1 MGRRVAV
8 VAGGSGGIGRAC
20 AVRLARDGMA
30 VVIGF
35 HNHLEE
41 ARRAEREV
49 VEAGG
54 EALVVQADMSRPE
67 GAETLFSRAEE
78 AFGLAEVAVWAVG
91 KVRDGLSILMRPEE
105 FEDVVRLNLSGAW
118 FFARRSLRG
127 MLRLGRGRIVLV
139 GSVAGLRGNPGQ
151 TNYAAAK
158 AGLVGMAKS
167 LAREVG
173 SRPITVNVVAP
184 GYIETA
190 MTASL
195 PEKVK
200 QASLSAIPQGRWG
213 TPEEVAEAVAFLA
226 SPGASYITG
235 TVLRVDG
242 GLGA

>member
-1 MGRRVAV
+1 VGRRVAV

-20 AVRLARDGMA
+20 ALRLAREGMA

-35 HNHLEE
+35 HSNAGAAAAVEE
-41 ARRAEREV
+41 EIRG
-49 VEAGG
+49 AGA
-54 EALVVQADMSRPE
+54 EALAVQADLSEPD
-67 GAETLFSRAEE
+67 GAENLFSTTEE
-78 AFGLAEVAVWAVG
+78 VFGPAEVAVWSAG
-91 KVRDGLSILMRPEE
+91 RTRDGLSLLMPPWDFEE
-105 FEDVVRLNLSGAW
+105 IVRLNLTGAW
-118 FFARRSLRG
+118 LFARRSLKA

-173 SRPITVNVVAP
+173 ARPITVNVVAP

-190 MTASL
+190 MTAPL
-195 PEKVK
+195 PDRVK
-200 QASLSAIPQGRWG
+200 QASLAQIPQGRWG

-235 TVLRVDG
+235 AVLRVDG